1 MRLKE
6 RLQEA
11 GNKLRTKQKKRRLRR
26 TVGWLARYVSD
37 ELLEWA
43 SAADGRDP
51 RGQTRKDPKPFFKA
65 VLLGILAGC
74 KGLGEV
80 EDLTKELSEPM
91 RKLLGIPDPIPDT
104 TLRDFL
110 VKVDPIRLQRLLC
123 IVGYDA
129 YRRKALRPR
138 DDLGVPFGVLSM
150 DGKYP
155 SIRDTEPSAYLQV
168 HHQDGEATHGLI
180 RTVTSCLITAVGRPI
195 LGATP
200 IPGATNEMGWF
211 KQAFGDMVRT
221 YGRLFSVV
229 MYDAGAASESNA
241 DAVMTAGK
249 DYILLIADERWQ
261 MYQHVEQLLAG
272 KAPAAV
278 DEEIVSENK
287 RIVRKFTLMPV
298 RETRTNIVLWK
309 HTRTLMRID
318 SETYE
323 GEQLKST
330 RTRYAISSL
339 KADTLTPTLWLRLH
353 VCRWDVESA
362 HQVLDVTFEEDDR
375 PWITKNAQGNLA
387 VHLLR
392 RVAYTLMALYKYVTV
407 RDEDESLLPWRKYL
421 EWVKDALKW
430 GTEEASANLRPR
442 HFAIPPAFA

>member
-11 GNKLRTKQKKRRLRR
+11 GKKLRTKQKKRRLRR
-26 TVGWLARYVSD
+26 TAGWIARYVSD
-37 ELLEWA
+37 DLLQWA
-43 SAADGRDP
+43 SAADGRNS
-51 RGQTRKDPKPFFKA
+51 RGQTRKDPKPFFRA

-80 EDLTKELSEPM
+80 EELTAELSEPM
-91 RKLLGIPDPIPDT
+91 RRLVGIPETIADT

-110 VKVDPIRLQRLLC
+110 VKVDPIRLERVLSV
-123 IVGYDA
+123 VGYDA
-129 YRRKALRPR
+129 YRRRALRLR
-138 DDLGVPFGVLSM
+138 SDIGVPFGVLSM

-155 SIRDTEPSAYLQV
+155 SIRDTNPSEYLQV

-180 RTVTSCLITAVGRPI
+180 RTVTSCLITAVGRPV

-200 IPGATNEMGWF
+200 IPGATNEQGWF
-211 KQAFGDMVRT
+211 KKAFGDMVRT

-241 DAVMTAGK
+241 SAVITAGK
-249 DYILLIADERWQ
+249 DYIFLIADERWQ
-261 MYQHVEQLLAG
+261 MYQHIEQLLAG
-272 KAPAAV
+272 KVPAATC
-278 DEEIVSENK
+278 EETVSENK
-287 RIVRKFTLMPV
+287 RIVRKITSMSVPQ
-298 RETRTNIVLWK
+298 TRTNIVLWK
-309 HTRTLMRID
+309 HTRTIMRID

-323 GEQLKST
+323 GDQLKST
-330 RTRYAISSL
+330 RTRYAVSSL
-339 KADTLTPTLWLRLH
+339 LSDALEPSQWLRLH
-353 VCRWDVESA
+353 LCRWDVESA
-362 HQVLDVTFEEDDR
+362 HQILDVTFEEDRR

-392 RVAYTLMALYKYVTV
+392 RVAYTLMALYKHVTV
-407 RDEDESLLPWRKYL
+407 RNEDESLLPWRKYL

-430 GTEEASANLRPR
+430 GTEEATANLRPR
-442 HFAIPPAFA
+442 RFAVPPALA